1 MAGSE
6 DEEWGHE
13 SRMQVS
19 SRIQKINIGIDDD
32 DEKYKYSKEIN
43 EVHKDNLTQIGYSG
57 WENGIY

>member
-57 WENGIY
+57 